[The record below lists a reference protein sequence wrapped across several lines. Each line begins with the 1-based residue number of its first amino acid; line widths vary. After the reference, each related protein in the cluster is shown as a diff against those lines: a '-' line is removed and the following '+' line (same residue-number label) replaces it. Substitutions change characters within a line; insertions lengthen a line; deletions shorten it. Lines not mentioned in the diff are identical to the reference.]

1 MARSDLPKLNWN
13 YRNPKSIHNSEK
25 HEKYK
30 REYIYIY
37 QIKEQESKN
46 HEPNPKS
53 LVCIYCEKSGHEFR
67 KQLRRT

>member
-1 MARSDLPKLNWN
+1 M
-13 YRNPKSIHNSEK
+13 RNTNVN
-25 HEKYK
+25 
-30 REYIYIY
+30 IYIY